1 MKLRADQLSKHLAS
15 PLLPVYVV
23 SGDEPLLVQE
33 ACDAIRKAAR
43 DQGYTQ
49 REVLDA
55 ESGFNWGHLTAATQ
69 SMSLFG
75 ERKIL
80 DLRVNGK
87 LGKDGSQALCDYCD
101 RANEDTLLLV
111 QCARLDRSAQRA
123 KWVKAVE
130 KHGAMLQI
138 WPIDRQQLPRW
149 LQQRAQT
156 LGLNIDRTGI
166 SLLAERVEGNLLA
179 AAQEIEKL
187 RVLVGDQAVS
197 GDAVNSLVASS
208 ARYDVFKL
216 IDCVLLGQLPSAL
229 KMLRS
234 LRNEGAEAI
243 PLMGA
248 ITREIR
254 NLYQCA
260 QMINRGNG
268 IERVL
273 DSAGVWDKRKP
284 LYKQALG
291 RVNEAELAEL
301 LQLAQDIDLSLKG
314 QRDGQPWEMIDQLV
328 CRLAGQPLVTS

>member
-15 PLLPVYVV
+15 PLLPVYVI
-23 SGDEPLLVQE
+23 SGDEPLLAQE

-43 DQGYTQ
+43 DQGYTE
-49 REVLDA
+49 REVLDVDT
-55 ESGFNWGHLTAATQ
+55 GFNWGHLTAASQ

-80 DLRVNGK
+80 DLRLNGK
-87 LGKDGSQALCDYCD
+87 LGKEGSQALCDYCET
-101 RANEDTLLLV
+101 ATQDTLLLV
-111 QCARLDRSAQRA
+111 QCGRLDRSAQRA

-149 LQQRAQT
+149 LQQRAQS

-179 AAQEIEKL
+179 AAQELEKL
-187 RVLVGDQAVS
+187 KILVGSDAIS
-197 GDAVNSLVASS
+197 GDAVNSLVASNP
-208 ARYDVFKL
+208 RYDVFKL
-216 IDCVLLGQLPSAL
+216 IDCVLAGQVSTAL
-229 KMLRS
+229 KMLRG

-248 ITREIR
+248 INREIR

-260 QMINRGNG
+260 QQIGRGNG
-268 IERVL
+268 IDRVL

-291 RVNEAELAEL
+291 RVKEAELAKL
-301 LQLAQDIDLSLKG
+301 LQLAQEIDLSLKG
-314 QRDGQPWEMIDQLV
+314 QREGQPWEMIDQLV
-328 CRLAGQPLVTS
+328 CRLAGQPLAIA

>member
-1 MKLRADQLSKHLAS
+1 M
-15 PLLPVYVV
+15 
-23 SGDEPLLVQE
+23 
-33 ACDAIRKAAR
+33 
-43 DQGYTQ
+43 
-49 REVLDA
+49 
-55 ESGFNWGHLTAATQ
+55 
-69 SMSLFG
+69 
-75 ERKIL
+75 
-80 DLRVNGK
+80 
-87 LGKDGSQALCDYCD
+87 
-101 RANEDTLLLV
+101 
-111 QCARLDRSAQRA
+111 
-123 KWVKAVE
+123 
-130 KHGAMLQI
+130 
-138 WPIDRQQLPRW
+138 
-149 LQQRAQT
+149 
-156 LGLNIDRTGI
+156 
-166 SLLAERVEGNLLA
+166 
-179 AAQEIEKL
+179 

-260 QMINRGNG
+260 QTINRGNG